1 MKTAKTKWS
10 AVLIESVNCIIIQYA
25 LSNTAML
32 MQANPLF
39 ILLFAAKL
47 WTWSRYWRSMKGQC
61 ESRILPTLFLAG
73 CFAVNLA
80 LLYFVGRAVGEIVPF

>member
-1 MKTAKTKWS
+1 MKPVKTNWS
-10 AVLIESVNCIIIQYA
+10 AVLVESVNCIIIQYA

-32 MQANPLF
+32 MQAPLF

-47 WTWSRYWRSMKGQC
+47 WTWSRYWHSVKEQC
-61 ESRILPTLFLAG
+61 ESKVLPVLFLAG

>member
-1 MKTAKTKWS
+1 MKPKKTGWP
-10 AVLIESVNCIIIQYA
+10 AVLAESVNCIVIQYA

-47 WTWSRYWRSMKGQC
+47 WTWSRFWQKIDVLCRSKALSAGLTAFCLMAEMC
-61 ESRILPTLFLAG
+61 LF
-73 CFAVNLA
+73 
-80 LLYFVGRAVGEIVPF
+80 